1 MHYLL
6 VDQLYAKKVYFCS
19 FVTKSNQTSTKYSPD
34 AFSSFYRTM
43 GFSQPPSLLIQGFP
57 TFHYK
62 IFSFCRLSI
71 FFIKKLQAPSK
82 RYTILQK
89 VFTSLFTCQFSASK
103 KKMPFW
109 SFIPPLFLLYIND
122 LPDDVICDIAIY
134 ADDATLDSKCD
145 QALDLW
151 KELQLASETEPDLQD
166 TVNWLRK
173 WLVDFK
179 AGENQLVLFDRSNH
193 TDAVDVKIDG
203 FILEEKSSF
212 KMLR

>member
-1 MHYLL
+1 MHSAASIGPWDFHNPPLSSYR
-6 VDQLYAKKVYFCS
+6 VSPHF
-19 FVTKSNQTSTKYSPD
+19 TTKYFPSVVSPF
-34 AFSSFYRTM
+34 FSLKNSKHPPKDTQFYKRS
-43 GFSQPPSLLIQGFP
+43 SQASSHVNFLLQ
-57 TFHYK
+57 T
-62 IFSFCRLSI
+62 
-71 FFIKKLQAPSK
+71 
-82 RYTILQK
+82 
-89 VFTSLFTCQFSASK
+89 
-103 KKMPFW
+103 KMPFW